1 MLATGA
7 LGAAV
12 LLHALVA
19 ARALNVAPQA
29 SGFGPGTHSRGA
41 RVPMRASSSVPAGA
55 MRPVVLCP
63 AQFGTAEDYTQLKQD
78 LRARGFD
85 LYAAPLRR
93 FDWFKIVPATLTM
106 DFFTAS
112 LKPAKTLGFFYEA
125 LDKAFA
131 QVEADYG
138 PDAQVAVLGHSIGGW
153 VARSYIGEQMGAE
166 LASRRVCSLVTLGT
180 PHNPP
185 PADSPMAALDQTRGL
200 LTYIN
205 QRFPSGSPLPSTT
218 VTVSPP
224 PRPRRV
230 RKLAAPGWLCS
241 LSLSLSLS
249 LCVCVYIYCNSVLR
263 AEQYIKT
270 HTHTHTYISTV
281 CCGERHKVASEYR
294 CPAGQRAAQIMGRKG
309 TYILECVLLRGAQ
322 IMGRKGT

>member
-1 MLATGA
+1 
-7 LGAAV
+7 
-12 LLHALVA
+12 
-19 ARALNVAPQA
+19 
-29 SGFGPGTHSRGA
+29 
-41 RVPMRASSSVPAGA
+41 

-185 PADSPMAALDQTRGL
+185 PADSPIAALDQTRGL

-205 QRFPSGSPLPSTT
+205 QRFPSGSPLPSTM
-218 VTVSPP
+218 VTVSAPP
-224 PRPRRV
+224 PA
-230 RKLAAPGWLCS
+230 LAGS
-241 LSLSLSLS
+241 GS
-249 LCVCVYIYCNSVLR
+249 LCCSWLTVL
-263 AEQYIKT
+263 
-270 HTHTHTYISTV
+270 
-281 CCGERHKVASEYR
+281 
-294 CPAGQRAAQIMGRKG
+294 
-309 TYILECVLLRGAQ
+309 
-322 IMGRKGT
+322 